1 MEKDYLNIS
10 DLNNYIKNILDKD
23 SFLNKVYLKGEIS
36 NFKNHTRGHLY
47 FTLKDDNSR
56 ISAVMFQSSAIK
68 LTFVPEDGYT
78 LSKVIITNPETNS
91 DEILTSTDFVSV
103 GTHKGIIIDNVQH
116 DYRIKVQFTKS

>member
-68 LTFVPEDGYT
+68 LTFVPEDGM
-78 LSKVIITNPETNS
+78 
-91 DEILTSTDFVSV
+91 
-103 GTHKGIIIDNVQH
+103 NVLVEG
-116 DYRIKVQFTKS
+116 RISAYPAQGSYQIYIEKMEPMDLVLYI

>member
-68 LTFVPEDGYT
+68 LTVVP
-78 LSKVIITNPETNS
+78 
-91 DEILTSTDFVSV
+91 
-103 GTHKGIIIDNVQH
+103 
-116 DYRIKVQFTKS
+116 

>member
-1 MEKDYLNIS
+1 MDKNYLNIS

-68 LTFVPEDGYT
+68 LTFVPEDGMNV
-78 LSKVIITNPETNS
+78 LVEGRISAILHKAVIRF
-91 DEILTSTDFVSV
+91 ILKKWNLMDLVLY
-103 GTHKGIIIDNVQH
+103 I
-116 DYRIKVQFTKS
+116 